1 MSNLSELLPSGGG
14 QNSVEIVASGT
25 LAKGVPVAINSNG
38 TVSIVSSSNIGSLI
52 GITAKAIADTA
63 TGAINLW
70 GSINSDQTSLT
81 IGSDYYAQT
90 NGTITTSS
98 SSPAVKVGT
107 AISATTI
114 NMKDLT

>member
-14 QNSVEIVASGT
+14 QNVVEFVASGS
-25 LAKGVPVAINSNG
+25 LDAGVPVAINLNG
-38 TVSIVSSSNIGSLI
+38 TVSLVTADNIGSLI

-63 TGAINLW
+63 TGDVNTWGGINEA
-70 GSINSDQTSLT
+70 QTSLT
-81 IGSDYYAQT
+81 IAADYYAQT
-90 NGTITTSS
+90 DGTITTVT
-98 SSPAVKVGT
+98 AGQKLGT